1 MAVESLARVAG
12 AGLVLRLIRE
22 GSASTRGELVSTTGL
37 ARSTISHRVDALL
50 SRRLLVANDEAAS
63 TGGRPAQLLSFN
75 RGAGLVL
82 AAELGAS
89 HARVAVVDLGGA
101 ILADEAH
108 DIDIADGPEA
118 ITAWLDERFR
128 HLVRETGR
136 DLGSVLGIGVG
147 LPGPVEYASGV
158 PIAPPIMPG
167 WDELSVAERLRD
179 RVGAPV
185 LVDNDANLMALG
197 ERRTAWPG
205 SEHLLYVTVG
215 TGIGAGMISHG
226 RVLHGAQGA
235 AGEIGHVRLR
245 DHDDVRCRCGNR
257 GCLEAVAGGG
267 ALAQTLR
274 ERGRAVSDV
283 RDVVRLFRAGDPE
296 AAALI
301 REAGRRLGEVLA
313 ASINA
318 FNPGVIVIGGDLA
331 EADEPL
337 LAGVREVVYQRAV
350 PLGTRSLRIVPSS
363 LDATAGVVG
372 AAIMAIEH
380 ILEPASVDRLL
391 AAHA

>member
-82 AAELGAS
+82 AAE
-89 HARVAVVDLGGA
+89 LGGA